1 MQLDRRPDMQ
11 RGKAAFAAMLRAL
24 LWLVPLT
31 ACVGCKAR
39 PTSSGL
45 FPVTLQ
51 ADWYP
56 QPEIGGFYEAQMQ
69 GLYKAQGL
77 DVTIAPGGPLVV
89 GEQTV
94 AAGAAQFAMGSS
106 DLVLVGV
113 SRGLPLVAVAATMQ
127 QDPQAILLHADSPVH
142 DFADLDGHSIAVR
155 PGSIW
160 FQYLVKR
167 YNLRNV
173 REIPATY
180 SVANFLQDPRYIQQ
194 CFVTSEPYFADRAG
208 AKVRTLL
215 ISSTGYQPYR
225 VFFTSRQFLN
235 DHPEIVDKFVKASI
249 EGWRSYLQDPA
260 AVDAEIARLNPAMS
274 ADEMRF
280 SVETLKNGHF
290 VDGPGTPD
298 AHLGHFTAERWT
310 TIYKQLLDLG
320 VIAKPIDPASAY
332 TLRFNP

>member
-1 MQLDRRPDMQ
+1 MQP
-11 RGKAAFAAMLRAL
+11 GKPNFAGRLRVLLCLLPLAACA
-24 LWLVPLT
+24 
-31 ACVGCKAR
+31 GCKAK
-39 PTSSGL
+39 PAASGL
-45 FPVTLQ
+45 FPITLQ

-89 GEQTV
+89 GEQLVST
-94 AAGAAQFAMGSS
+94 GAAQFAMGSS

-142 DFADLDGHSIAVR
+142 DFADLDGHTIAAR

-160 FQYLVKR
+160 FQYIVKR
-167 YNLRNV
+167 YNLRNI

-180 SVANFLQDPRYIQQ
+180 SVANFLQNPGYMQQ
-194 CFVTSEPYFADRAG
+194 CFVTSEPYFAEKQG

-225 VFFTSRQFLN
+225 VFFTSQQFLN
-235 DHPEIVDKFVKASI
+235 DHPDIVDKFVKASM
-249 EGWRSYLQDPA
+249 EGWRNYLQDPA
-260 AVDAEIARLNPAMS
+260 GVDAEIAHLNPAMS
-274 ADEMRF
+274 QDEMLF
-280 SVETLKNGHF
+280 SVETLKSGHF
-290 VDGPGTPD
+290 VDGPGTAD
-298 AHLGHFTAERWT
+298 SHLGHFTAERWT
-310 TIYKQLLDLG
+310 TIYQQLLDLG
-320 VIAKPIDPASAY
+320 VVAKPIDPATAY